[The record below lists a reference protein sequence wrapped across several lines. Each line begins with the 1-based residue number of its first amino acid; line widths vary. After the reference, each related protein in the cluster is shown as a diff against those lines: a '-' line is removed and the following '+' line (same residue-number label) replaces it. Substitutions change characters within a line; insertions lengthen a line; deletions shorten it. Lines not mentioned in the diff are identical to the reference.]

1 MITPQLSQKTDAL
14 DRQLASIVVS
24 HPRLMV
30 LTGAGIS
37 TAAGLNDYRNKQGQW
52 KRQRPLTG
60 QVFVASES
68 ARKRYWARSSVG
80 WPSFSLAQPAASHFA
95 LREMQ
100 KSGIVQFL
108 VTQNV
113 DRLHQKA
120 GHQDV
125 VDLHGA
131 LETVSCI
138 ACSNTVSRDD
148 FQIQLLDANS
158 WLTSL
163 SADYAPDGDAD
174 LELDS
179 LEQMQIPDCPQ
190 CGNLLKPDV
199 VFFGESVPRTKV
211 QNSMQ
216 QLSAA
221 DALLVAGSS
230 LMVYSG
236 YRFCK
241 EAHQSGKPIIII
253 NDGVTRADAIAT
265 IKVGGDCGSRLT
277 TLAQLSR
284 R

>member
-1 MITPQLSQKTDAL
+1 MTTEQLLDKTDAL
-14 DRQLASIVVS
+14 DRQLAGIVVS
-24 HPRLMV
+24 HPHLMV

-52 KRQRPLTG
+52 KRQQPLTG
-60 QVFVASES
+60 QVFVSDEG

-100 KSGIVQFL
+100 MCGTVQFL

-120 GHQDV
+120 GHEDV
-125 VDLHGA
+125 VELHGA

-138 ACSNTVSRDD
+138 ACGKVLGRDE
-148 FQIQLLDANS
+148 FQVQLLDTNT
-158 WLTSL
+158 WLKSL

-174 LELDS
+174 LELDN
-179 LEQMQIPDCPQ
+179 LEQMRIPDCPR
-190 CGNLLKPDV
+190 CNNILKPDV
-199 VFFGESVPRTKV
+199 VFFGESVPRPKV
-211 QNSMQ
+211 QNIMRR
-216 QLSAA
+216 LDAA

-241 EAHQSGKPIIII
+241 EAHQAGKPIIII
-253 NDGVTRADAIAT
+253 NDGVTRADDIAT
-265 IKVGGDCGSRLT
+265 IKVGGDCGKRLT
-277 TLAQLSR
+277 TLARLSKR
-284 R
+284 